1 MKGSDRRMLTLN
13 TDLAGGGL
21 LVAIAAVA
29 LLFARDATFNVWI
42 FPRVTAACLAVVG
55 TGLVIKAFVAPRRR
69 EVLERRIAL
78 TSVLPFA
85 AGLIA
90 YGVLF
95 TRAGFL
101 PTTIV
106 LYAAATWVL
115 RRQFTLRSA
124 ALSLIV
130 GAAFSVILYQVFTQV
145 FYVPLPS
152 GSWWSSR

>member
-1 MKGSDRRMLTLN
+1 MKGNDRRMLTLN

-29 LLFARDATFNVWI
+29 LLFARDATFNAWI
-42 FPRVTAACLAVVG
+42 FPRVAAACLAVIG
-55 TGLVIKAFVAPRRR
+55 TGLVIKAFVAPERR
-69 EVLERRIAL
+69 EVLERRTAL
-78 TSVLPFA
+78 TTVLPFA

-95 TRAGFL
+95 SRAGFL

-124 ALSLIV
+124 VLSLLV
-130 GAAFSVILYQVFTQV
+130 GAVLSVILHQVFTHV

-152 GSWWSSR
+152 GSWWQGR

>member
-55 TGLVIKAFVAPRRR
+55 TGLVIKAFVAPERR

>member
-13 TDLAGGGL
+13 TDLIGGGL

-55 TGLVIKAFVAPRRR
+55 TGLVIKAFVRPERR

-95 TRAGFL
+95 SRAGFL

-115 RRQFTLRSA
+115 QRQFTLRSA
-124 ALSLIV
+124 ALSLVV
-130 GAAFSVILYQVFTQV
+130 GAVFSLILYQVFTQV
-145 FYVPLPS
+145 FYVPLPN
-152 GSWWSSR
+152 GSWWQGR